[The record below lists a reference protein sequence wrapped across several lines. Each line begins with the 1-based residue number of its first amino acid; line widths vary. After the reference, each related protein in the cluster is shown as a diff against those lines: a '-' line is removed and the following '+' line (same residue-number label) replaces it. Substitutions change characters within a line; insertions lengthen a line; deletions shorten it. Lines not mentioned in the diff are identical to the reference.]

1 MLLGK
6 ASGVYRVGE
15 HDVYIYTII
24 CADTRK
30 TEQEYVAEQMEV
42 CGVRV
47 IRISGGGKGGSR
59 CDAGIIKEQIPRRT
73 HRKRNCSR

>member
-1 MLLGK
+1 MF
-6 ASGVYRVGE
+6 
-15 HDVYIYTII
+15 IYTFI
-24 CADTRK
+24 CEDTIK
-30 TEQEYVAEQMEV
+30 TGQEYVVGQMEV